1 VDAFPAVLAVPGVS
15 TDASSTEGD
24 RARDTG
30 LERPARGIWYTGV
43 LYLDRFGKLVAF
55 ADAAAIFG
63 GACRGFKKRL
73 VPISR
78 QTVDA
83 IGTRGPE
90 RQATANKERGLRMN
104 GWLKFTNAFTGWP
117 VHVRAEHVTS
127 VHQATADDCELQ
139 LVGGGKVT
147 VNGQAEH
154 VHARVMAATTT
165 TGPKRGG
172 KEIETR

>member
-1 VDAFPAVLAVPGVS
+1 MPLRSSAVPVV
-15 TDASSTEGD
+15 AS
-24 RARDTG
+24 
-30 LERPARGIWYTGV
+30 
-43 LYLDRFGKLVAF
+43 
-55 ADAAAIFG
+55 
-63 GACRGFKKRL
+63 KKRL
-73 VPISR
+73 VLISR

-117 VHVRAEHVTS
+117 VHVRAEHVMS
-127 VHQATADDCELQ
+127 VHQATGDDCELQ
-139 LVGGGKVT
+139 LTGGGKVT

-154 VHARVMAATTT
+154 VHARIMAATTT